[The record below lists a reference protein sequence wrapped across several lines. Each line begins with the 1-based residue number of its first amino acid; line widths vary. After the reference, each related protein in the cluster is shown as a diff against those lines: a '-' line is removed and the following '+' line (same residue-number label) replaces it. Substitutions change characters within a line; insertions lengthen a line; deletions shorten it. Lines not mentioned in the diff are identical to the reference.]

1 MPGVMVMS
9 IQIDSSPID
18 NLMSSLMS
26 PLVNNIFNSINPN
39 IPQMSRI
46 SMPQISSNPE
56 NFLYLNYE

>member
-1 MPGVMVMS
+1 MHMPMPGIMVMS

-18 NLMSSLMS
+18 NLMSSLMN
-26 PLVNNIFNSINPN
+26 PLVNNAFTNM
-39 IPQMSRI
+39 PQMSRI